1 MQSSNFN
8 ISSYL
13 GIAVG
18 GCHQIDNCTRFK
30 SGIRRS
36 VQFQISSDQPPLLG
50 KIICRNYSVEYLVSL
65 EKNVLANSSYIT
77 VVGLVIIWS
86 HRSIMRADGQ
96 TLKYQNILEVLCH
109 KIYNFFYADST
120 KYQSLKTTRYTH
132 ELSLFSKKYIY

>member
-1 MQSSNFN
+1 MSK
-8 ISSYL
+8 
-13 GIAVG
+13 V
-18 GCHQIDNCTRFK
+18 DNCTRFK

-36 VQFQISSDQPPLLG
+36 VQFQISSDQLPLLG

-96 TLKYQNILEVLCH
+96 TIKYQNILEFSA
-109 KIYNFFYADST
+109 I
-120 KYQSLKTTRYTH
+120 KYTT
-132 ELSLFSKKYIY
+132 FSMQTLQNINP

>member
-1 MQSSNFN
+1 MAFKELIFEWHLRCSPLIS
-8 ISSYL
+8 IYLSSYL

-36 VQFQISSDQPPLLG
+36 VQFQISSDQLPLLG

-77 VVGLVIIWS
+77 MVGLVIIWS

-96 TLKYQNILEVLCH
+96 T
-109 KIYNFFYADST
+109 
-120 KYQSLKTTRYTH
+120 RP
-132 ELSLFSKKYIY
+132 